1 MAYSSHSLLFFLFF
15 SRIHAPL
22 LRIIIGEE
30 KDRRK
35 RLSSFLS
42 KNARRKEK
50 DIYIRN
56 LLRYQYLIRNW
67 NSIFSLRLCTPRVV
81 SLYPR
86 AGIVVTNINEIRVG
100 CKGCNVY
107 KRARKKK
114 RKMNLGAFITRNFRA
129 SLLPDRIPTVINIG
143 TFIYHYEPYR
153 FGLGY

>member
-42 KNARRKEK
+42 KNAKRKEK

-67 NSIFSLRLCTPRVV
+67 NWIFFSAIVHAKGSILGL
-81 SLYPR
+81 
-86 AGIVVTNINEIRVG
+86 VVTNINEIRVG

>member
-42 KNARRKEK
+42 KNAKRKEK

-67 NSIFSLRLCTPRVV
+67 NSIFFSAIVHAKGCIVV
-81 SLYPR
+81 SLLQILTR
-86 AGIVVTNINEIRVG
+86 SEWGVRGVTCIKERV
-100 CKGCNVY
+100 
-107 KRARKKK
+107 KKK
-114 RKMNLGAFITRNFRA
+114 EK
-129 SLLPDRIPTVINIG
+129 
-143 TFIYHYEPYR
+143 
-153 FGLGY
+153 

>member
-1 MAYSSHSLLFFLFF
+1 MACSSHSLLFFLFF

-42 KNARRKEK
+42 KNAKRKEK

-67 NSIFSLRLCTPRVV
+67 NSIFSLCMPRVV

-86 AGIVVTNINEIRVG
+86 ARIVVTNINEIRVG

>member
-42 KNARRKEK
+42 KNAKRKEK

-67 NSIFSLRLCTPRVV
+67 NWIFFSAIVHAKGSILGLV
-81 SLYPR
+81 SLLQILTR
-86 AGIVVTNINEIRVG
+86 SEWGVRGVTCIKERV
-100 CKGCNVY
+100 
-107 KRARKKK
+107 KKK
-114 RKMNLGAFITRNFRA
+114 EK
-129 SLLPDRIPTVINIG
+129 
-143 TFIYHYEPYR
+143 
-153 FGLGY
+153 

>member
-42 KNARRKEK
+42 KNAKRKEK

-67 NSIFSLRLCTPRVV
+67 NSIFSLCMPRVV

>member
-1 MAYSSHSLLFFLFF
+1 MFL
-15 SRIHAPL
+15 PL
-22 LRIIIGEE
+22 P
-30 KDRRK
+30 
-35 RLSSFLS
+35 SFLS
-42 KNARRKEK
+42 FFFAHPCSVATNNNRGRERQAEEVVKLSFEKCKEK
-50 DIYIRN
+50 GKGYIYTEFAAIPISN
-56 LLRYQYLIRNW
+56 PELEFDF
-67 NSIFSLRLCTPRVV
+67 FSLRLCTPRVV

>member
-67 NSIFSLRLCTPRVV
+67 NSIFFLCDCARQGLYRCILGLV
-81 SLYPR
+81 SLLQILTR
-86 AGIVVTNINEIRVG
+86 SEWGVRGVTCIKERV
-100 CKGCNVY
+100 
-107 KRARKKK
+107 KKK
-114 RKMNLGAFITRNFRA
+114 EK
-129 SLLPDRIPTVINIG
+129 
-143 TFIYHYEPYR
+143 
-153 FGLGY
+153 